1 MSMECF
7 PLIRSEKKELPANY
21 ANRIRLT
28 HSFIAHHSFFLS
40 VLGNCLHIA
49 SVQPRGKIMNTF
61 LIKMFYLYFAGRSL
75 GESSVTTN
83 SKLSDRNVNKYLKI
97 AVHINFQLLMI
108 VFGC

>member
-1 MSMECF
+1 
-7 PLIRSEKKELPANY
+7 
-21 ANRIRLT
+21 
-28 HSFIAHHSFFLS
+28 
-40 VLGNCLHIA
+40 
-49 SVQPRGKIMNTF
+49 MNTF
-61 LIKMFYLYFAGRSL
+61 LTKMFYLYFAGRSL